1 MNENIGWV
9 GGGRG
14 RLFTPPL
21 FSNLRSGFFFLFFF
35 LAEKKN
41 RLISGNAFPAGFLR
55 ILVDQREQKG
65 ITPEIIIPVVWDSLF
80 LYGGGGREIMAF
92 KFREIL
98 NTSKI
103 S

>member
-1 MNENIGWV
+1 MTTRTFLSIIACKRLLSGGDEEKARMNENIGWV

-21 FSNLRSGFFFLFFF
+21 FSNLRSGDFFFFF
-35 LAEKKN
+35 
-41 RLISGNAFPAGFLR
+41 RRGFLR

-80 LYGGGGREIMAF
+80 LWGGGGGE
-92 KFREIL
+92 KQ
-98 NTSKI
+98 
-103 S
+103 